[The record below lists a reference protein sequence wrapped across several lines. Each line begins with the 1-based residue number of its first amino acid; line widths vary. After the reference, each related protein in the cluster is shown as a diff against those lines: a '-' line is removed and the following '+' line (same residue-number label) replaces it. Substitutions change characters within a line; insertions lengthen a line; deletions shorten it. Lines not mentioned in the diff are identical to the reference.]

1 YPLTE
6 LAAVIGC
13 PFRHLEELGG
23 HVPIHNEQMETPVD
37 GLYVAG
43 NITGIESAKVAAAQ
57 GRVAGLSMAE
67 SQDNDKKG
75 IDRRIRKAVQVVK
88 TNRKEAAIQFHPEI
102 EEGRSRME
110 RAFQEYD
117 SGRQPL

>member
-1 YPLTE
+1 QVHTE
-6 LAAVIGC
+6 KVG
-13 PFRHLEELGG
+13 
-23 HVPIHNEQMETPVD
+23 TPGD

-43 NITGIESAKVAAAQ
+43 NLTGIESAKVAAAQ

-67 SQDNDKKG
+67 SQANDKKG
-75 IDRRIRKAVQVVK
+75 IDRRIGKAVQVVK
-88 TNRKEAAIQFHPEI
+88 STRKEAAIQFHPEI